1 MRRSFVIAYLVLAL
15 VGPATDGRADPPPP
29 GTTEEAAAAKPGAAA
44 LGPGTIFLTRAAI
57 RAGNDGLVYL
67 SAGRQL
73 TRLDQPVGTCRL
85 KLRVPDGSIA
95 AGTPLT
101 VSSVSSATS
110 PYDDRG
116 ISNVT
121 WIFEPNDPAESL
133 LCDTVGSDGPS
144 QGDVE
149 MELGAQIRIE
159 ATQTA
164 E

>member
-1 MRRSFVIAYLVLAL
+1 MRRRFVIPCLVLAL
-15 VGPATDGRADPPPP
+15 VGPATSGRADPPPP
-29 GTTEEAAAAKPGAAA
+29 GTSEDGPVSKPGAAA

-67 SAGRQL
+67 SAGRLL
-73 TRLDQPVGTCRL
+73 TKLDQPVGTCRL
-85 KLRVPDGSIA
+85 KLRVPDGSIP

-149 MELGAQIRIE
+149 TELGTQIRIE

-164 E
+164 D